1 MKHRVKIE
9 DAKDRGY
16 APPGR
21 TPREDTASV
30 MKFYK
35 LPHSFPKDV
44 TEEVGRLQFGV
55 CSCSDRE
62 EKRLDLRKKFIFT
75 CDPEKARDFDD
86 ALSLWKDSLG
96 RRVLGIHIADVSHYV
111 TPGSAMDREAQ
122 KRSTSVYLADR
133 VVPMLPEA
141 LSNGIC
147 SLAPGE
153 DRLTFSVFITYSRAG
168 EPVKC
173 KFAKSI
179 INSKA
184 RFTYEQVEGIIK
196 GQGIVSGL
204 QVAVGSRENGDAN
217 HQAVKPANLKTVK
230 AISDLAQQLRAKRFA
245 AGALDLE
252 VPQTEVSLDDD
263 GEMNGIVT
271 YPYDESHQMVE
282 ECMVAANEAVA
293 KELWTNGVKIIA
305 RYHDA
310 PDPEKL
316 MLLREEVRP
325 LGIHCGNLENQ
336 KVFAQFMQSIKSK
349 PLYPTLAVM
358 ILRSMKRAIY
368 DSANMG
374 HWGLAKRFYAHFTS
388 PIRRYPDLTLHRQL
402 TAYLE
407 AKAAKKGERVT
418 TAHRVDANT
427 LAKWASH
434 ATQMEERA
442 TEAER
447 SLLEIKKYRLLE
459 EELASR
465 TPVDYDAVISKC
477 ERFGCFVDVP
487 SIGVSGLVHISA
499 ISRKF
504 VRYNQY
510 DHTLSA
516 PGNESWKIG
525 DVLRVRV
532 AKVDF
537 KNRRIDFTAV

>member
-1 MKHRVKIE
+1 MKHKRNSNIE
-9 DAKDRGY
+9 RDRGY

-35 LPHSFPKDV
+35 LPHSFPKEV
-44 TEEVGRLQFGV
+44 IEEASRIESKVSSPAASSNIETLP
-55 CSCSDRE
+55 
-62 EKRLDLRKKFIFT
+62 RLDLRKKFIFT

-96 RRVLGIHIADVSHYV
+96 RRVLGVHIADVSHYV
-111 TPGSAMDREAQ
+111 RPGSAMDREAQ

-133 VVPMLPEA
+133 VVPMLPEQ

-153 DRLTFSVFITYSRAG
+153 DRLAFSVFITYSRDG

-184 RFTYEQVEGIIK
+184 RFTYEQVMGIIK
-196 GQGIVSGL
+196 GQG
-204 QVAVGSRENGDAN
+204 AN
-217 HQAVKPANLKTVK
+217 LKSSNSKAVKSSDLKTVK
-230 AISDLAQQLRAKRFA
+230 AISDLAQQLRAKRFS
-245 AGALDLE
+245 AGALDLD
-252 VPQTEVSLDDD
+252 VPQTTISLDDE
-263 GEMNGIVT
+263 GEMVGIVT

-293 KELWTNGVKIIA
+293 KELWMNGVKIVA

-316 MLLREEVRP
+316 MMLREELRP
-325 LGIHCGNLENQ
+325 LGIRCGDLENH
-336 KVFAQFMQSIKSK
+336 KVFAQFMQTIKTK

-358 ILRSMKRAIY
+358 ILRSMKRAVY

-402 TAYLE
+402 AAYLE

-418 TAHRVDANT
+418 TAYRVDAKT
-427 LAKWASH
+427 LAKWAGH
-434 ATQMEERA
+434 ATQMEEVA
-442 TEAER
+442 AEAER

-459 EELASR
+459 EELSSR
-465 TPVDYDAVISKC
+465 TPVDYDAVISRC

-532 AKVDF
+532 SSVDY
-537 KNRRIDFTAV
+537 KTRHIDFVVV

>member
-1 MKHRVKIE
+1 MKRSFKKRKTEEPIE
-9 DAKDRGY
+9 RGY
-16 APPGR
+16 APPGK

-30 MKFYK
+30 MKFYG
-35 LPHSFPKDV
+35 LPHVFPKDV
-44 TEEVGRLQFGV
+44 RDEAAALHAHLLDSNAFDDGRETL
-55 CSCSDRE
+55 
-62 EKRLDLRKKFIFT
+62 KRLDLRKKFIFT

-111 TPGSAMDREAQ
+111 RPGSAMEREAQ

-133 VVPMLPEA
+133 VIPMLPEE

-153 DRLTFSVFITYSRAG
+153 DRLTFSVFITYSRDG

-173 KFAKSI
+173 KFTKSI

-184 RFTYEQVEGIIK
+184 RFTYEQVMGIVK
-196 GQGIVSGL
+196 GQVKKIQGQDVS
-204 QVAVGSRENGDAN
+204 A
-217 HQAVKPANLKTVK
+217 ANLKTVK

-252 VPQTEVSLDDD
+252 VPQTEISLDDND
-263 GEMNGIVT
+263 EMNGIVT

-293 KELWTNGVKIIA
+293 KELWMNGIKIVA
-305 RYHDA
+305 RFHDA

-316 MLLREEVRP
+316 MLLREELRP
-325 LGIHCGNLENQ
+325 LGIHSGNLENK
-336 KVFAQFMQSIKSK
+336 KVFAQLMQTIKSK

-358 ILRSMKRAIY
+358 ILRSMKRAVY
-368 DSANMG
+368 DSSNMG

-402 TAYLE
+402 AAYLE
-407 AKAAKKGERVT
+407 AKAAKKSERVT
-418 TAHRVDANT
+418 NAHRVDPRT
-427 LAKWASH
+427 LAKWADH
-434 ATQMEERA
+434 ATKMEEVA

-447 SLLEIKKYRLLE
+447 GLLEIKKYRLLE

-499 ISRKF
+499 ISRRF
-504 VRYNQY
+504 VRYNQH

-516 PGNESWKIG
+516 DGGGSWKIG
-525 DVLRVRV
+525 DILRVRV

-537 KNRRIDFTAV
+537 DSRHIDFVACF